1 MKVTRKIDFGEY
13 IVTATYDKDTGEIKV
28 SVLDELQE
36 EVESITIANDESE
49 ETPDN
54 NDPIDLQIGL
64 N

>member
-13 IVTATYDKDTGEIKV
+13 IVTATYNENTGEIKV

-36 EVESITIANDESE
+36 EIESITITNDEDD

-54 NDPIDLQIGL
+54 NGPIDLEIGL

>member
-1 MKVTRKIDFGEY
+1 MKEIKKIDFGEY
-13 IVTATYDKDTGEIKV
+13 VVVAIYDENTHEIKV

-36 EVESITIANDESE
+36 EIESITISDD

-54 NDPIDLQIGL
+54 DIDQIDLEIGL

>member
-1 MKVTRKIDFGEY
+1 MKVTKKIDFGEY
-13 IVTATYDKDTGEIKV
+13 IVIAIYDENTGEIKV

-36 EVESITIANDESE
+36 EIESITISNDEDD

-54 NDPIDLQIGL
+54 NGPIDLQIGL